1 MNELS
6 KICATCGTKYP
17 NDYKKDNCII
27 CEDKR
32 QYVPLDG
39 QKWTNSKT
47 LLSNHKVEIKQLK
60 PHLYEFLIKPTFGI
74 GQRAIFVESDQGN
87 ILWDCIPLLDNE
99 VQNFISEKGGLKG
112 IAISHPH
119 YYSNMK
125 EWSKKFNCP
134 IYLPETEKDF
144 VVNGTNKI
152 HYWSGEGIKLWD
164 GIELIRIGGHFK
176 GSSILR
182 IPTLSEKGTILC
194 GDTFYLSMSLKHF
207 SVMYSYPNRI
217 PLPIAEV
224 ERIRDKV
231 KEINF
236 DEIYGFWNY
245 QHLKGNPKQL
255 LLKSLD
261 IYK

>member
-1 MNELS
+1 
-6 KICATCGTKYP
+6 
-17 NDYKKDNCII
+17 
-27 CEDKR
+27 
-32 QYVPLDG
+32 
-39 QKWTNSKT
+39 
-47 LLSNHKVEIKQLK
+47 
-60 PHLYEFLIKPTFGI
+60 
-74 GQRAIFVESDQGN
+74 
-87 ILWDCIPLLDNE
+87 
-99 VQNFISEKGGLKG
+99 
-112 IAISHPH
+112 
-119 YYSNMK
+119 MK
-125 EWSKKFNCP
+125 EWSEKFNCP

-152 HYWSGEGIKLWD
+152 HYWSGDGIELWD

-182 IPTLSEKGTILC
+182 IPMLSEKGTILC
-194 GDTFYLSMSLKHF
+194 GDTFYLSMSMKHF

-217 PLPIAEV
+217 QLPIAEV

-231 KEINF
+231 KKINF